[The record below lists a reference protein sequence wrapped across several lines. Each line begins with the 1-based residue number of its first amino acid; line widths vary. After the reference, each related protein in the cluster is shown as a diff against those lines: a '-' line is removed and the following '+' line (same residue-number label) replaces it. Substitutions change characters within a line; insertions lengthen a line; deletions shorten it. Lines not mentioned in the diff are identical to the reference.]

1 MVFSHDVSH
10 QKNQRSKN
18 GPLPYC
24 EAFLGQPYLTGSLS
38 FTKALHRKVSA
49 VSVFGMGG
57 LSQSCSNR
65 APDFFSLEICKLH
78 RHRPQIEKV
87 GTDGSQRGNQRLP
100 WQGTAGSQTLKLTV
114 PNLGTKLS
122 LQGIAGSQKLEF
134 MFSKLSNYHCK
145 ELRIPKV

>member
-24 EAFLGQPYLTGSLS
+24 EAFLGQPHLTGSLS

-57 LSQSCSNR
+57 LSQSCGNR
-65 APDFFSLEICKLH
+65 APGFF
-78 RHRPQIEKV
+78 
-87 GTDGSQRGNQRLP
+87 P
-100 WQGTAGSQTLKLTV
+100 WKFVKKHG
-114 PNLGTKLS
+114 
-122 LQGIAGSQKLEF
+122 
-134 MFSKLSNYHCK
+134 
-145 ELRIPKV
+145 